1 VTDFPH
7 DDRFVEPQLR
17 SDDWLIAF
25 GTALLALVLLGIVP
39 HLLW

>member
-7 DDRFVEPQLR
+7 DDRHLEPQLR

-25 GTALLALVLLGIVP
+25 GTALLALLLLGAIP
-39 HLLW
+39 HLLG